1 MVGPVPLTGSSPFVR
16 IIDDE
21 IICEEVNQSNG
32 LSVDENG
39 SIKHFKDYFCAV
51 EEKFTTN
58 GTTGGISMK
67 LLNLPLAFED
77 EFRTAKTNGR
87 TSLVIR
93 TGFIDKASLSF
104 SNLASPEG
112 RTVSKS
118 DFWTEMA
125 VSSSNK
131 TGVPEFQ
138 KNMLVGGAISIK
150 PVLQWIAPLSS
161 ARQTARKL
169 ATNTTGKRNVLV
181 FRVTT
186 NGLSP
191 SITAEEISN
200 AVFGTGDDTVN
211 LSSQYLACSYN
222 KLNFTYAVG
231 AELNSFL
238 VANGVIDINVANA
251 ATTFEAANA
260 AIAKAQST
268 VENGGMGLRMR
279 DYNHVLFQ
287 LPASDDFADSNY
299 IAYAIVV
306 S

>member
-1 MVGPVPLTGSSPFVR
+1 VGPVPLTGSSPFVR

-32 LSVDENG
+32 LSVDESG
-39 SIKHFKDYFCAV
+39 SIGHFKDFFCEV
-51 EEKFTTN
+51 EQKFTIN

-67 LLNLPLAFED
+67 LLNLPLSFED
-77 EFRTAKTNGR
+77 EFRTAKTTGR

-93 TGFIDKASLSF
+93 TGFLDNASLSF
-104 SNLASPEG
+104 SNLAAP
-112 RTVSKS
+112 S
-118 DFWTEMA
+118 DFSTEMA
-125 VSSSNK
+125 VSSWNK
-131 TGVPEFQ
+131 ASI
-138 KNMLVGGAISIK
+138 GGAISINK

-169 ATNTTGKRNVLV
+169 AINTFGKRSVLV
-181 FRVTT
+181 FRVKT

-191 SITAEEISN
+191 SITAEEVSN

-231 AELNSFL
+231 AELDSFL
-238 VANGVIDINVANA
+238 VANGVIDISVANA
-251 ATTFEAANA
+251 ATTYEAANA

-268 VENGGMGLRMR
+268 VKNGGMGLRMS

-287 LPASDDFADSNY
+287 LPNSDDFADSNFL
-299 IAYAIVV
+299 AFALVV